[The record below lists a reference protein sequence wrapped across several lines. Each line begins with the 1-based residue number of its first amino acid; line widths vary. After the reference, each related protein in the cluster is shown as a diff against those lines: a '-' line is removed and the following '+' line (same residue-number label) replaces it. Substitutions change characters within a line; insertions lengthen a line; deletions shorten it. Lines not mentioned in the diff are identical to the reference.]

1 MSFLRRNIDRKEE
14 NEMIKN
20 KIENGKIKKERTY
33 DEKDTLQNMDDDE
46 LDRNEADVAYVGKVL
61 DDSDGLEKDISKD
74 NVIEVRRTMG
84 KKGRCVLGA
93 AIVLIVVGLISA
105 YWRYS
110 AIKTYEDFD
119 TVKTVETSG
128 DNIADYLVFA
138 GNVLKVTKDGAS
150 YIDENGLVKW
160 DVSYAMKM
168 PKAEVC
174 GEYAIVADMNGKD
187 VYIFTTEGEV
197 SRQTLSYDISNVDI
211 AEQGVYCLVLAGEDG
226 SYITGYDKDSKK
238 IYEKKASIDK
248 DGYPLDVDISN
259 DGVKLIVSYLRV
271 NGVKAETVLSAYNFG
286 SVGQN
291 KNADR
296 LMDSFAVDDSVY
308 PIVKFIDNDTIACF
322 GDKDIRIYTMV
333 EEPKEKAVIDLEGR
347 EMQGVFYN
355 SSCVGYI
362 ALANSESG
370 AKYQIY
376 VYGNNGSQKAVI
388 DYSDS
393 YNKMYASQDEI
404 IVVGDM
410 DCSIF
415 RLNGSTKFKNSF
427 DKKLV
432 NVVPDANKDE
442 YVVISES
449 ETQIIALK

>member
-1 MSFLRRNIDRKEE
+1 MSLFK
-14 NEMIKN
+14 KN
-20 KIENGKIKKERTY
+20 KKKDADIHEEQNGSVKTLY
-33 DEKDTLQNMDDDE
+33 DEDKDNS
-46 LDRNEADVAYVGKVL
+46 A
-61 DDSDGLEKDISKD
+61 D
-74 NVIEVRRTMG
+74 NVIEVKRTMG
-84 KKGRCVLGA
+84 KKGRVIVAVAVA
-93 AIVLIVVGLISA
+93 AIAVGLGTSYMRDSA
-105 YWRYS
+105 V
-110 AIKTYEDFD
+110 KTYDGFD
-119 TVKTVETSG
+119 VVKSVETSG
-128 DNIADYLVFA
+128 DNIADYFVFA

-150 YIDENGLVKW
+150 YIDETGTVKW

-174 GEYAIVADMNGKD
+174 GDYAIVADMNGKD

-197 SRQTLSYDISNVDI
+197 SRQTLSYDIANVDI
-211 AEQGVYCLVLAGEDG
+211 AEQGVYCLVLTGEDG
-226 SYITGYDKDSKK
+226 SYISEYDKDSKK
-238 IYEKKASIDK
+238 IYEKKASIDN
-248 DGYPLDVDISN
+248 DGYPLDIDISN

-271 NGVKAETVLSAYNFG
+271 NGVKTETVLAAYNFG

-296 LMDSFAVDDSVY
+296 LMDSYTIEDSIY

-322 GDKDIRIYTMV
+322 GDKDIRLYTMV

-347 EMQGVFYN
+347 EMQGIFYN

-362 ALANSESG
+362 ALADSG
-370 AKYQIY
+370 SDSKYKIY
-376 VYGNNGSQKAVI
+376 TYGSNGSQKSVAG
-388 DYSDS
+388 YSDS
-393 YNKMYASQDEI
+393 YDKIYATQDEI

-415 RLNGSTKFKNSF
+415 RLNGSTKFKYSF
-427 DKKLV
+427 PKKIV
-432 NVVPDANKDE
+432 NVVPDANKEE